1 MCYITTERILM
12 EVFKQ
17 KHLDIWLG
25 ITLLLCSE
33 QMKNGL
39 NTVQI
44 NITKIPLLG
53 KHPNP
58 ALLATIMVMN
68 VCFED

>member
-1 MCYITTERILM
+1 M

-17 KHLDIWLG
+17 KHLDIELG

-39 NTVQI
+39 KAAQI

-53 KHPNP
+53 KHPNL
-58 ALLATIMVMN
+58 ALLATIMVVN

>member
-1 MCYITTERILM
+1 M

-17 KHLDIWLG
+17 KHLGIWLG
-25 ITLLLCSE
+25 IASLFCWA

-53 KHPNP
+53 KHPNLV
-58 ALLATIMVMN
+58 LLATIVVMN

>member
-1 MCYITTERILM
+1 M
-12 EVFKQ
+12 EVFRQ
-17 KHLDIWLG
+17 KHLGIWLG
-25 ITLLLCSE
+25 IPIRFCSA
-33 QMKNGL
+33 QKKNGL

-53 KHPNP
+53 KHPN
-58 ALLATIMVMN
+58 LAILARIVLMN

>member
-1 MCYITTERILM
+1 MK
-12 EVFKQ
+12 VFKL
-17 KHLDIWLG
+17 KHLDISFG
-25 ITLLLCSE
+25 ITLLLCSA
-33 QMKNGL
+33 QMKNGS

-44 NITKIPLLG
+44 NATKIPLLG
-53 KHPNP
+53 KHPNL